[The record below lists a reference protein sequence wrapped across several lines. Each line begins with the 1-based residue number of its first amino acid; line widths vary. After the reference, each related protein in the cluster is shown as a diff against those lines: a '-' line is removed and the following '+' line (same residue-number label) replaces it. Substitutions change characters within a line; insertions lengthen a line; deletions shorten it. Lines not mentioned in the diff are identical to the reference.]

1 MSWTLFCCPRKLVLM
16 PSFGCL
22 KLDELNVGHNMN
34 GVASSQGAES
44 VSTLYAPGIS
54 EISYDIS

>member
-1 MSWTLFCCPRKLVLM
+1 M